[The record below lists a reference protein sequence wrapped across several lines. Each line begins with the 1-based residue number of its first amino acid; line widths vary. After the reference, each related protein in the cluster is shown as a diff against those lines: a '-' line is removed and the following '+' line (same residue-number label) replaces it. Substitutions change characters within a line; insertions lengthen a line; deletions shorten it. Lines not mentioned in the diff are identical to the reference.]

1 MRNNFSQKD
10 IVLVYYPF
18 SNISGYKLRPAVII
32 SNNNYNKNN
41 EDLLL
46 IGITSSDKS
55 RNYIIDILN
64 SDLVEGNLLLD
75 SKIKVDHLL
84 LAEKTIIKKKIAK
97 ISDALFAKVKEKL
110 NELIS

>member
-10 IVLVYYPF
+10 IVLVHYPF
-18 SNISGYKLRPAVII
+18 SNISSYKLRPAVVI
-32 SNNNYNKNN
+32 SNNNYNKDN

-55 RNYIIDILN
+55 RKYTIDILN
-64 SDLVEGNLLLD
+64 SDLVEGHLLLD

-97 ISDALFAKVKEKL
+97 ISDSLFLKIKEKL